1 VRAVHR
7 AAVAL
12 VLVVLGVGTPAAA
25 TVARGAS
32 GRVIDVPDDI
42 ATDCSVDTTASLAAV
57 IAEAPKN
64 STIRL
69 APDGCYRV
77 DGTLLVYEKTGL
89 TLDGRGATL
98 QAVAQG
104 ARTRRHLMVR
114 GGRNLVIRN
123 LAVKGVNPNAGPSRD
138 SFVGRFAFQHGI
150 ALHGVDGTRIEN
162 VQVGGVYGDLVYIG
176 VNGKGPR
183 ARWSRDVTITDS
195 VLDGSGR
202 QGVAIV
208 AGKRIAMD
216 GNYIGGAGQSL
227 IDLEA
232 NSGDGGAVDVRI
244 TNNTTGAARHFWL
257 ANKGAGLKIRDIVV
271 RKNTAVEPTA
281 GLVFVYGPT
290 TGYRGPYRFEGN
302 TFAITGQ
309 VWDEGSKGA
318 FFLSRARDVEIRN
331 NTLTL
336 PAGRGL
342 PAVENRDSLDVVL
355 SGNTF
360 VNAGEELLVTQR
372 VTPPTTLP

>member
-1 VRAVHR
+1 LAILAVTIL
-7 AAVAL
+7 AVSI
-12 VLVVLGVGTPAAA
+12 GTVPSSA
-25 TVARGAS
+25 TVGRGDR
-32 GRVIDVPDDI
+32 GKVIDVPDKV
-42 ATDCSVDTTASLAAV
+42 ASDCSVDVTEALATV
-57 IAEAPKN
+57 IREAPPDAEV
-64 STIRL
+64 RL
-69 APDGCYRV
+69 APDGCYRI
-77 DGTLLVYEKTGL
+77 DGTLLVYRKQRL
-89 TLDGRGATL
+89 TIDGRGATL

-104 ARTRRHLMVR
+104 ERTRRHLMVR
-114 GGRNLVIRN
+114 AGKDLVIRN
-123 LAVKGVNPNAGPSRD
+123 LAVKGAHPNAVPGRD

-150 ALHGVDGTRIEN
+150 ALHGVDGILIEN

-176 VNGKGPR
+176 IDGKGPA
-183 ARWSRDVTITDS
+183 ARWSRDVTIKNS

-208 AGKRIAMD
+208 AGKRIVMD
-216 GNYIGGAGQSL
+216 SNYIGGAGQSL

-232 NSGDGGAVDVRI
+232 NTAQGGAVDVRI
-244 TNNTTGAARHFWL
+244 TNNTTGPARHFWL

-271 RKNTAVEPTA
+271 RKNTMVEPTA

-302 TFAITGQ
+302 TFAITGR

-336 PAGRGL
+336 PPGRNM

-360 VNAGEELLVTQR
+360 LNAGQELLVTQR
-372 VTPPTTLP
+372 AAPPTTLP